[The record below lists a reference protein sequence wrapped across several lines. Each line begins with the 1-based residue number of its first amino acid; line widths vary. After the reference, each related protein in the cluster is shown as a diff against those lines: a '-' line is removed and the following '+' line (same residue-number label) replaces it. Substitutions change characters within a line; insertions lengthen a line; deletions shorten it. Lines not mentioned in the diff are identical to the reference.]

1 MSATCGPSCCGN
13 QNANSGITIQPSID
27 ADWISGYMATSVG
40 LIPTISTALTRS
52 DQLGAVKVR
61 WGISRMKYII
71 PPGIYAVGQPGTS
84 SPVLVTAN
92 YKLTFDLLRSQL
104 KDINAWI
111 LVLDTKGIN
120 VWCAAGKGT
129 FGTSELINRI
139 RLTRLDQ
146 IVSHNKLILPQLS
159 APGVAA
165 HIVKQATG
173 FNIKYGPVYARDLP
187 GYFQNQSQIKPEMRK
202 VRFSLRDRLALIPM
216 EFVPAL
222 KYIPAFLVW
231 LVIIQFL
238 RDRHLSF
245 SILNEFVPYFA
256 AMLSGSVLFQVLL
269 PWLPFRSFIVNG
281 WLLAAAMIV
290 TIGVWTG
297 TNVLALL
304 PLLLILPPVSAY
316 LAVNFTGSTTF
327 TSLSGVKKELAWGI
341 PLMIAS
347 IITGIVIQIV
357 MVV

>member
-1 MSATCGPSCCGN
+1 MSDTCGPSCCGS
-13 QNANSGITIQPSID
+13 QNINSGVSIQPLID
-27 ADWISGYMATSVG
+27 ADWISGYMATSIG
-40 LIPTISTALTRS
+40 LVPTISTDLDRS
-52 DQLGAVKVR
+52 DRLSAVKVR
-61 WGISRMKYII
+61 WGIGRMNYQI
-71 PPGIYAVGQPGTS
+71 PPGLYAVGQPGAS
-84 SPVLVTAN
+84 SPVLVSAN
-92 YKLTFDLLRSQL
+92 YKLTFDRVRSQL

-111 LVLDTKGIN
+111 MVLDTKGIN

-165 HIVKQATG
+165 HIVKEMTG
-173 FNIKYGPVYARDLP
+173 FNIKYGPVYAHDLP
-187 GYFQNQSQIKPEMRK
+187 EYFRNQSRIIPEMRRI
-202 VRFSLRDRLALIPM
+202 RFPLRNRLALIPM
-216 EFVPAL
+216 ELVPAL
-222 KYIPAFLVW
+222 KYIPIFLIW

-245 SILNEFVPYFA
+245 SILTEFVPYFIA
-256 AMLSGSVLFQVLL
+256 VLSGSVLFQILL

-281 WLLAAAMIV
+281 WLLAAALIV
-290 TIGVWTG
+290 TTGVWTG
-297 TNVLALL
+297 TNVLSLL

-341 PLMIAS
+341 PLIIGS
-347 IITGIVIQIV
+347 IIVGMVIQIV

>member
-1 MSATCGPSCCGN
+1 MSDTCGTSCCGK
-13 QNANSGITIQPSID
+13 QSANSGVTIQPMLD
-27 ADWISGYMATSVG
+27 ADWISGYTATNAG
-40 LIPTISTALTRS
+40 LVPTITTNLTRS
-52 DQLGAVKVR
+52 DRMGAAKVR
-61 WGISRMKYII
+61 WGIGRMNYII
-71 PPGIYAVGQPGTS
+71 PPGIYAVGQPETS

-92 YKLTFDLLRSQL
+92 YKLTFDRLRSQL
-104 KDINAWI
+104 KDLNAWI

-129 FGTSELINRI
+129 FGTGELINRI

-165 HIVKQATG
+165 HLVKEATG
-173 FNIKYGPVYARDLP
+173 FNIKYGPVYAHDLP
-187 GYFQNQSQIKPEMRK
+187 EYFRNDSRIKPEMR
-202 VRFSLRDRLALIPM
+202 RICFPLSDRLALIPM

-222 KYIPAFLVW
+222 KYIPVILIW

-245 SILNEFVPYFA
+245 SIVNEFVPYFVA
-256 AMLSGSVLFQVLL
+256 ILSGTVLFQILL
-269 PWLPFRSFIVNG
+269 PWLPFRSFIING
-281 WLLAAAMIV
+281 WLLAAALLA
-290 TIGVWTG
+290 TLGVWT
-297 TNVLALL
+297 TANVQALL
-304 PLLLILPPVSAY
+304 PLMLILPPVAAY

-341 PLMIAS
+341 PLIIVS
-347 IITGIVIQIV
+347 IITGLVIQIV
-357 MVV
+357 MIV